1 MKKPVGNRRVF
12 KLLPNFI
19 FSVPMLKRLKTT
31 GKWRF
36 ESFEHGFFN
45 HNKKMKMRS
54 GACYIYISC
63 YIYLTV
69 YIFIL
74 KIIKTNLI
82 LERHTQKAQNHRYF
96 KF

>member
-1 MKKPVGNRRVF
+1 MKKPVGNRRAF

-45 HNKKMKMRS
+45 HNKK
-54 GACYIYISC
+54 
-63 YIYLTV
+63 
-69 YIFIL
+69 
-74 KIIKTNLI
+74 
-82 LERHTQKAQNHRYF
+82 
-96 KF
+96 

>member
-1 MKKPVGNRRVF
+1 MKKPVGNRRAF

-45 HNKKMKMRS
+45 HNKKNAQWS
-54 GACYIYISC
+54 LLNIYILL
-63 YIYLTV
+63 YI
-69 YIFIL
+69 
-74 KIIKTNLI
+74 
-82 LERHTQKAQNHRYF
+82 
-96 KF
+96 